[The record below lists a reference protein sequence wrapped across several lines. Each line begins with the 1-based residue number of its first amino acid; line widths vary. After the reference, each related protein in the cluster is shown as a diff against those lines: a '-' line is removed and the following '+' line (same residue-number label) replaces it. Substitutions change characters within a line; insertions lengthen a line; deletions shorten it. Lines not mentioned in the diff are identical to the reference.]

1 MLAWNFWDKFR
12 PKKKINIG
20 LQINEHKKLNCRIWV
35 IWLFRVSSCSCCCV
49 DLHTVQNMS
58 TEPSNSKD
66 PKSVYDFTL
75 KVVIYLFHFTSFFL
89 SLSVRFHLTTTV
101 LFIYIF
107 KTFFFLFSSIP
118 ILQDGMGNDVDLAT
132 YKGKVLL
139 IVNVAS
145 KWYVYPTILSFIKRT
160 CKITCS

>member
-1 MLAWNFWDKFR
+1 MAPETFETSLGQGKNLIAEFELFGCFGSLLVLVVVLNS
-12 PKKKINIG
+12 IN
-20 LQINEHKKLNCRIWV
+20 Q
-35 IWLFRVSSCSCCCV
+35 VS
-49 DLHTVQNMS
+49 TVQNMS

-75 KVVIYLFHFTSFFL
+75 KVAIYLFHFTSFFL
-89 SLSVRFHLTTTV
+89 SLSARFHLTTIP
-101 LFIYIF
+101 LFCSFIYL
-107 KTFFFLFSSIP
+107 KHFFFLFSSIP

-160 CKITCS
+160 CS